1 MVLYAPLS
9 GLESHLPCIPC
20 VPQADISGL
29 KFNGSADNLQQVT
42 SSAAL
47 PCLDNHRGPAIF
59 RAMTDAEKAAIKR
72 SIDIWKQAGPELQKQ
87 RDADIRAA
95 DTVRSIQSMTLL
107 FRDAI
112 KNSRPRE
119 SSGLVEQQRW
129 FMKLRTA

>member
-1 MVLYAPLS
+1 
-9 GLESHLPCIPC
+9 
-20 VPQADISGL
+20 
-29 KFNGSADNLQQVT
+29 
-42 SSAAL
+42 
-47 PCLDNHRGPAIF
+47 
-59 RAMTDAEKAAIKR
+59 MTDAEKAAIKR

-112 KNSRPRE
+112 KNSPPRE